1 MGKTE
6 SKRYLELALQKHE
19 AAQHVSDPVL
29 KKQYVELADAYE
41 KLAEQAARIELLMK
55 EVRPRARSPSRA
67 EE

>member
-6 SKRYLELALQKHE
+6 SKRYRELALQKHE
-19 AAQHVSDPVL
+19 LAQHASDPVL

-41 KLAEQAARIELLMK
+41 KLAEQAARIELLIK
-55 EVRPRARSPSRA
+55 EVRPRTRNPRA